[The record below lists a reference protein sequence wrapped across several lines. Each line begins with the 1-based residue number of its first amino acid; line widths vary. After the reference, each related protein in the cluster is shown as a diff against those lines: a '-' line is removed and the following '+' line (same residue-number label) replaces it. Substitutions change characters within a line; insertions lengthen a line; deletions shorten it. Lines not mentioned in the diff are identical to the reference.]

1 MLKTA
6 LKPQWIGF
14 LILAIVVSTVF
25 VLLSRWQFDQSVS
38 NAPPPLSQTET
49 PVELT
54 EHFEPGEPL
63 LGSQADQIVTFTA
76 TLDAA
81 TTLQVEN
88 RLKDG
93 ETGYWLVARA
103 EVDGAP
109 GDNAIPVV
117 WGWTAQPVQLDTS
130 EAAPGTGEQLR
141 ALFADAIGVDAS
153 TTSVEVT
160 GRLLPPEGPVAGGL
174 DRSATPMTNT
184 AVATSE
190 LVNVW
195 DRPLYAGYIAARS
208 FAPVGADGSVG
219 TALEADGTAGI
230 DQVLV
235 APQPQ
240 EQEVVWLN
248 IFYAVEWIIFAGM
261 ALYLWWRFMRDD
273 HLKDRREELLDEE
286 WERQWRARELERRRT
301 EAREAKEAAEK
312 AYRQFHG
319 EHAPTQEDR

>member
-25 VLLSRWQFDQSVS
+25 VLLSRWQFEQSVS
-38 NAPPPLSQTET
+38 SAPPPLSQTET

-54 EHFEPGEPL
+54 EHFVPGEPL
-63 LGSQADQIVTFTA
+63 LGAQADQIVTFTG

-81 TTLQVEN
+81 STMVVEN

-93 ETGYWLVARA
+93 ETGSWLVAKA
-103 EVDGAP
+103 DVDDAP
-109 GDNAIPVV
+109 GGQAIPVV
-117 WGWTAQPVQLDTS
+117 WGWTAEPP
-130 EAAPGTGEQLR
+130 AAESAEQLR
-141 ALFADAIGVDAS
+141 ALFEDAFGVDAAS
-153 TTSVEVT
+153 TTVEIT

-174 DRSATPMTNT
+174 DLSATPMTNT

-195 DRPLYAGYIAARS
+195 DQPLYAGYIAARS
-208 FAPVGADGSVG
+208 VAPVGADGTVG
-219 TALEADGTAGI
+219 APLEADGTAGVE
-230 DQVLV
+230 QVLV

-286 WERQWRARELERRRT
+286 WERQWRARELERRRA
-301 EAREAKEAAEK
+301 EARDAKDVAEK
-312 AYRQFHG
+312 AYRQYHG